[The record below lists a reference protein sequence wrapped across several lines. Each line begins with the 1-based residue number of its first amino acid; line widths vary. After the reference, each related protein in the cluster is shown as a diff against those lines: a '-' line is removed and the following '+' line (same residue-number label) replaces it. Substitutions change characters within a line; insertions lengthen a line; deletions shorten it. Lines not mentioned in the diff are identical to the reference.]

1 MIMIIRCLL
10 VFSLWISI
18 VDAALPP
25 KYQNINDLRD
35 IVEFIESSSRVS
47 STLTS
52 IDFSTYTIYYGQG
65 CQAVLGRVSSRFLT
79 RSIGPSSNLVL
90 KHSFIDI
97 FISPSINLINNKDVK
112 INIKIY

>member
-90 KHSFIDI
+90 KHSNC
-97 FISPSINLINNKDVK
+97 NLR
-112 INIKIY
+112 